1 MMIYMCFCNNNEEYI
16 AMEHTSTKFNI
27 NNIRENS
34 KYLRSDIIHKEEDP
48 DTMDLQIWYN
58 IANRS

>member
-1 MMIYMCFCNNNEEYI
+1 MCFCSNNKEDI
-16 AMEHTSTKFNI
+16 AMEHTSTKVKI
-27 NNIRENS
+27 NNIRGNS
-34 KYLRSDIIHKEEDP
+34 KYLRYDIIHKEEDP